1 MRRKPQDITGTGC
14 KLQDSTKHGWSDLL
28 CRHSIL
34 LPHSGQSSEVNENG
48 RHYGATARIRGVLDY
63 VTLVGPN
70 AVAGVISPE
79 HAENVRR
86 KCMSL
91 LTTSEDMQEN
101 LVRSRKF
108 RRQI

>member
-1 MRRKPQDITGTGC
+1 M
-14 KLQDSTKHGWSDLL
+14 
-28 CRHSIL
+28 
-34 LPHSGQSSEVNENG
+34 NENG

-91 LTTSEDMQEN
+91 LTTSEDMQDT
-101 LVRSRKF
+101 LKF
-108 RRQI
+108 SVISCSAMDGWRCVWDDRGGGKR